1 MLVSTFADSFDFWQ
15 VLFTKNLERPKV
27 FLTAEAL
34 EPVTVYLFVIVGFDY
49 GAATVGTESTCSH
62 IQGRI

>member
-15 VLFTKNLERPKV
+15 VFFMKNLERPKV
-27 FLTAEAL
+27 FITSKAL
-34 EPVTVYLFVIVGFDY
+34 EPVTVYLFVIVRFDY
-49 GAATVGTESTCSH
+49 GAATMGTESTCSH